1 MEEIKIIDVLGTDY
15 TITETTSSNDPR
27 LQNADG
33 WCGSYEKAI
42 VIEKQI
48 FTHAQ
53 GGDIEQSKV
62 DRLKLVKRHE
72 VTHAYF
78 NESGLD
84 DYSQNEQLVSWIARQ
99 FPKML
104 QTFNEIDAL

>member
-1 MEEIKIIDVLGTDY
+1 MDINILGTEY
-15 TITETTSSNDPR
+15 KLIETTGSEDPR
-27 LQNADG
+27 LEGAHG
-33 WCGSYEKAI
+33 WCGSYEKTI
-42 VIEKQI
+42 LVEREI

-53 GGDIEQSKV
+53 GGAIEQTRIDRSKFI
-62 DRLKLVKRHE
+62 KRHE
-72 VTHAYF
+72 ITHAFF

-104 QTFNEIDAL
+104 EVFEKTNAI